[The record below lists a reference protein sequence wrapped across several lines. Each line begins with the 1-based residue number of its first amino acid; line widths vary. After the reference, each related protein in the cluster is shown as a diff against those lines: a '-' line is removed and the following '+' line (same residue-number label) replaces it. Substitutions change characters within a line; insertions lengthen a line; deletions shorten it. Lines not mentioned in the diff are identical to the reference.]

1 MPCAAYNPPVSL
13 VCPVTTLAGSCVS
26 ALLYALSPACPALQ
40 AQGHESATQPP
51 LDNFVPYSESP
62 GFVGSEELP
71 RRQLSSLDQQQQQDV
86 QYFDLP
92 EVQQQPHAQFV
103 PLQDQPEQQQAL
115 GVQVVQ
121 QQQLV
126 GPSIGEPAEPGAAGE
141 GDEDD
146 DELLGY
152 DDPPGLFDYEAG
164 KPRRKG

>member
-1 MPCAAYNPPVSL
+1 M
-13 VCPVTTLAGSCVS
+13 
-26 ALLYALSPACPALQ
+26 
-40 AQGHESATQPP
+40 
-51 LDNFVPYSESP
+51 
-62 GFVGSEELP
+62 
-71 RRQLSSLDQQQQQDV
+71 
-86 QYFDLP
+86 
-92 EVQQQPHAQFV
+92 

-164 KPRRKG
+164 KQPRLCGQVADRHVRQSSRSSVTARSLLCWHAVQLRRRFLWGSAWWSVECPTR